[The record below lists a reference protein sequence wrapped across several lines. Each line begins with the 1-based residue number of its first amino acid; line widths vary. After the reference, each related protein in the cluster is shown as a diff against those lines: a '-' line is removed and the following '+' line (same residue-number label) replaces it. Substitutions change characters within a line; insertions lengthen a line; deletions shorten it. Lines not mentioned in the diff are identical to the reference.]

1 MGGPKHSFPYK
12 KFPQSLLMYSI
23 KQLALEA
30 NSQKNHF
37 HSKSLSKQK
46 IVFKIS
52 FQTGV
57 NLNNFYD
64 LTII

>member
-1 MGGPKHSFPYK
+1 
-12 KFPQSLLMYSI
+12 MYSI

-52 FQTGV
+52 FQTGSKS
-57 NLNNFYD
+57 
-64 LTII
+64 